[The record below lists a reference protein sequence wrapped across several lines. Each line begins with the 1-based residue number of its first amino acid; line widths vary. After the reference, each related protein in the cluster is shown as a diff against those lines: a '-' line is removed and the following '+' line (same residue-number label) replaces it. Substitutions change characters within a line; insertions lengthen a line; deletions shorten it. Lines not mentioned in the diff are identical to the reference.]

1 MTPSP
6 WPSPRGRGNSSL
18 MGVQRIHGLLHPP
31 VNNVFEL
38 RKRGADRL
46 VQQRLLR
53 RRRLFEHETHDLG
66 TGCRS
71 ADAETQAALFAR
83 EAALRAARGLPPP
96 LLDQLL
102 LAALDSG
109 LPPCAG
115 VALGIDRLLML
126 ALGATDLSP
135 VMAFGRDLI

>member
-1 MTPSP
+1 MLCFPALDRCLAG
-6 WPSPRGRGNSSL
+6 WL
-18 MGVQRIHGLLHPP
+18 QEEEEWQALLAK
-31 VNNVFEL
+31 VE
-38 RKRGADRL
+38 
-46 VQQRLLR
+46 Q
-53 RRRLFEHETHDLG
+53 
-66 TGCRS
+66 
-71 ADAETQAALFAR
+71 
-83 EAALRAARGLPPP
+83 
-96 LLDQLL
+96 LDQQL